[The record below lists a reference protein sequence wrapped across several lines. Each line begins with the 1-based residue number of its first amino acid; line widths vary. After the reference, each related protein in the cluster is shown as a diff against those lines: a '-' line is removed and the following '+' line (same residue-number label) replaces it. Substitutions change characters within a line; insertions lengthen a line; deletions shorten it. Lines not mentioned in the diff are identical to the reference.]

1 MKRHRESTPPPGAL
15 ERVRNVRLYG
25 SRDEQAAGS
34 ALRARG
40 CPNPDRALV
49 RRPRKTGALITR
61 TVPAAPAAPL
71 ALRVESAR
79 RNWQVA
85 VNRVRKLRAEGQ
97 DATEAV
103 ARARALRHALL
114 ALDPDAG
121 FQGHVI
127 ELAQASDAN
136 KIKAAA

>member
-25 SRDEQAAGS
+25 DRDEQAAGS
-34 ALRARG
+34 ALRSRG
-40 CPNPDRALV
+40 CPNPDRAVV
-49 RRPRKTGALITR
+49 RRPRRTGALVTR
-61 TVPAAPAAPL
+61 TVPAAPL

-85 VNRVRKLRAEGQ
+85 VGRVKKLRAAGE

-103 ARARALRHALL
+103 ARARELRHALL
-114 ALDPDAG
+114 ALDPDQG
-121 FQGHVI
+121 VQGHAI